1 MRQAKTWAILLSVV
15 LAAVVGAGVARAGD
29 SKPKAQPATTENLS
43 FNFTKVETSYSEG
56 SPGPSVSLTG
66 LLHLVSQ
73 TLLSE
78 DGTPAGFILHT
89 NLSDAFASSVD
100 GTQSFVAVGA
110 SGAIPAECEPE
121 SCPPPFWTVTFR
133 LVPAGGALASSLFFD
148 LTVKTQYD
156 AEGKLVDV
164 CVEGQPDCDDEVFIP

>member
-1 MRQAKTWAILLSVV
+1 MRKGKTLAVPLSVA
-15 LAAVVGAGVARAGD
+15 LTLVGIGVSQAGD
-29 SKPKAQPATTENLS
+29 SKPKAQPAVTENISL
-43 FNFTKVETSYSEG
+43 NFTKVETSYREG

-78 DGTPAGFILHT
+78 DGAPVGFILHT
-89 NLSDAFASSVD
+89 NLSDAIASSVD
-100 GTQSFVAVGA
+100 GAQSFVAVGA

-133 LVPAGGALASSLFFD
+133 LVPTGGPASSLFFD
-148 LTVKTQYD
+148 LTVNTEYNAD
-156 AEGKLVDV
+156 GKLLDA
-164 CVEGQPDCDDEVFIP
+164 CVAGQPDCEDAMFIP